1 LAGLAFAWAP
11 VETAGTIR
19 AISTGALAGIEIA
32 AGEIRTIST
41 WTLEALSAGA
51 LSAGTLAAEIAAIKG
66 RAHFFA
72 GEFAV
77 FIFVQLGQ
85 CGGGV
90 LEFRGGNL
98 AVFIG
103 VQRGHHRVHR
113 ASAAEFGPT
122 VLATLAGPSA
132 FTGASACA
140 GPTAC
145 VALSWTPATTL
156 RAEEFLHF
164 LAGGTFVLIEPAVAV
179 LVEFLQHSG
188 AHSFAVKTTPATAFT
203 WASTGSAFTTTW
215 ASTGSAFTATWAS
228 TGSTFTA
235 TWASTG
241 SAFTATWASTGG
253 SSSSE
258 LGAEKFLQLFTRG
271 PLFFIE
277 LAIAVL
283 VEFLDHGFPDSFT
296 RVCSATATFATT
308 ATLSRAILGL
318 CSQTECY

>member
-32 AGEIRTIST
+32 AGAIRTIST

-66 RAHFFA
+66 RSHFFA

-140 GPTAC
+140 GPTTC

-228 TGSTFTA
+228 TG
-235 TWASTG
+235 
-241 SAFTATWASTGG
+241 G
-253 SSSSE
+253 SSPSE

-296 RVCSATATFATT
+296 RVCSATSTFATT
-308 ATLSRAILGL
+308 STLSWAILGL